1 MGYGSAS
8 YNYLNN
14 PNPALTGRI
23 RLRQGYGGHE
33 GSMNTL
39 TKSNVRLFASSKSW
53 IEGEALRQLYAVA
66 KFEGM
71 RLAAGF
77 PDLHPG
83 KGSPVGAAFVTEGL
97 IYPYVIGGD
106 IGCGMGL
113 FKTDLVQRDIK
124 LNRWTELRFDLE
136 HPWEGDV
143 QEVLAASEL
152 ESTEFDQS
160 LGTLG
165 GGNHFAELQM
175 VDEVLDSRAFKLF
188 GLGKQQLV
196 VLVHSGSRGLGECV
210 LREYVDEHQAR
221 GADVHPPQY
230 AIESGST
237 SERAGAAFTGSTS
250 RYCYGGRAE
259 SFAAAAY
266 LQRHDLAVRWA
277 NVNRRLLAQRFVRQ
291 LGAEAGLLW
300 DGCHNS
306 ITSHELEGETVWVH
320 RKGAVAAESEA
331 VVIPG
336 SRGSLSYLVKP
347 LGDGKSHAWSL
358 AHGAGRKWARSE
370 ARQRMRERFG
380 MHQLTQTP
388 LGGRVIC
395 EERDLLYEEAPA
407 AYKDIEDVIQELVDA
422 GLVSV
427 IATFRPLLT
436 YKTRALR
443 R

>member
-1 MGYGSAS
+1 
-8 YNYLNN
+8 
-14 PNPALTGRI
+14 
-23 RLRQGYGGHE
+23 
-33 GSMNTL
+33 MNTL
-39 TKSNVRLFASSKSW
+39 TQSNVRLFASAKSW

-71 RLAAGF
+71 RLATGF

-106 IGCGMGL
+106 IGCGMAL
-113 FKTDLVQRDIK
+113 FITDLVQRDIK
-124 LNRWTELRFDLE
+124 LNRWADLRFDLE

-143 QEVLAASEL
+143 QEVLATSEL
-152 ESTEFDQS
+152 ESTEFDHA

-175 VDEVLDSRAFKLF
+175 VDEVVDARAFKLF

-196 VLVHSGSRGLGECV
+196 VLVHSGSRGLGGSI
-210 LREYVDEHQAR
+210 LRDYVDEHQAR
-221 GADVHPPQY
+221 SSD
-230 AIESGST
+230 
-237 SERAGAAFTGSTS
+237 
-250 RYCYGGRAE
+250 AE

-266 LQRHDLAVRWA
+266 LQGHDLAVRWA
-277 NVNRRLLAQRFVRQ
+277 KVNRGLLAQRLVQQ
-291 LGAEAGLLW
+291 LGAEAELRW

-306 ITSHELEGETVWVH
+306 ITSREHEGETVWVH
-320 RKGAVAAESEA
+320 RKGAVAAEGEV
-331 VVIPG
+331 VVIAG

-347 LGDGKSHAWSL
+347 LGDGESRAWSL

-370 ARQRMRERFG
+370 TRHRMRERFG

-395 EERDLLYEEAPA
+395 EEQDLLYEEAPA
-407 AYKDIEDVIQELVDA
+407 AYKNIEDVVQELVDA

-427 IATFRPLLT
+427 IPTFRPLLT
-436 YKTRALR
+436 YKTRAFR

>member
-1 MGYGSAS
+1 
-8 YNYLNN
+8 
-14 PNPALTGRI
+14 
-23 RLRQGYGGHE
+23 
-33 GSMNTL
+33 MNTL
-39 TKSNVRLFASSKSW
+39 TKSNVRLFASSNSW
-53 IEGEALRQLYAVA
+53 IQGEALRQLYAVA
-66 KFEGM
+66 EFDGM
-71 RLAAGF
+71 RLAVGF

-83 KGSPVGAAFVTEGL
+83 KGSPVGSAFVTEGV
-97 IYPYVIGGD
+97 IYPYLIGGD
-106 IGCGMGL
+106 VGCGMAL

-124 LNRWTELRFDLE
+124 LNLWADLRFDLE
-136 HPWEGDV
+136 HPWEGEV

-152 ESTEFDQS
+152 ESTEFDQA

-175 VDEVLDSRAFKLF
+175 VDEVLDARAFKRF

-196 VLVHSGSRGLGECV
+196 VLVHSGSRGVGESI
-210 LREYVDEHQAR
+210 LRDYVDEHQAR
-221 GADVHPPQY
+221 GSD
-230 AIESGST
+230 
-237 SERAGAAFTGSTS
+237 
-250 RYCYGGRAE
+250 AE

-266 LQRHDLAVRWA
+266 LQGHDQALHWA
-277 NVNRRLLAQRFVRQ
+277 KVNRGLLVQRFVQQ
-291 LGAEAGLLW
+291 LGAEAELRW

-306 ITSHELEGETVWVH
+306 ITSREHEGETVWVH
-320 RKGAVAAESEA
+320 RKGAVAAEGEA

-347 LGDGKSHAWSL
+347 LGDGESRAWSL

-370 ARQRMRERFG
+370 TRHRMRERFG

-407 AYKDIEDVIQELVDA
+407 AYKNIEDVIQELVDD

-436 YKTRALR
+436 YKTRAFR

>member
-1 MGYGSAS
+1 M
-8 YNYLNN
+8 
-14 PNPALTGRI
+14 TI
-23 RLRQGYGGHE
+23 
-33 GSMNTL
+33 L
-39 TKSNVRLFASSKSW
+39 TKSNVRLFVSAKSW
-53 IEGEALRQLYAVA
+53 VEGEALRQLYAA
-66 KFEGM
+66 ANFDGM
-71 RLAAGF
+71 RLAVGF

-97 IYPYVIGGD
+97 IYPYLIGGD
-106 IGCGMGL
+106 VGCGMAL

-124 LNRWTELRFDLE
+124 LNRWADLRFDLE
-136 HPWEGDV
+136 HPWEGEMR
-143 QEVLAASEL
+143 EVLAASEL
-152 ESTEFDQS
+152 ESTEFDQA

-175 VDEVLDSRAFKLF
+175 VDEVLDARAFRLF

-196 VLVHSGSRGLGECV
+196 VLVHSGSRGLGESI
-210 LREYVDEHQAR
+210 LRDYVAEHQA
-221 GADVHPPQY
+221 
-230 AIESGST
+230 SGSD
-237 SERAGAAFTGSTS
+237 
-250 RYCYGGRAE
+250 AE

-266 LQRHDLAVRWA
+266 LLGHDLAVRWA
-277 NVNRRLLAQRFVRQ
+277 KVNRGLLAQRFVHQ
-291 LGAEAGLLW
+291 LGAQANLLW

-306 ITSHELEGETVWVH
+306 ITSREHEGETVWVH
-320 RKGAVAAESEA
+320 RKGAVAAETEA

-336 SRGSLSYLVKP
+336 SRGSLSYLVRP
-347 LGDGKSHAWSL
+347 LGDGESRAWSL

-395 EERDLLYEEAPA
+395 GARDLLYEEAPA
-407 AYKDIEDVIQELVDA
+407 TYKNIEDVIQDLVDA

-436 YKTRALR
+436 YKTRAHLR
-443 R
+443 

>member
-1 MGYGSAS
+1 M
-8 YNYLNN
+8 
-14 PNPALTGRI
+14 T
-23 RLRQGYGGHE
+23 
-33 GSMNTL
+33 TL
-39 TKSNVRLFASSKSW
+39 TKSNVRLFVSAKSW
-53 IEGEALRQLYAVA
+53 VEGEALRQLYAA
-66 KFEGM
+66 ANFDGM
-71 RLAAGF
+71 RLAVGF

-97 IYPYVIGGD
+97 IYPYLIGGD
-106 IGCGMGL
+106 VGCGMAL

-124 LNRWTELRFDLE
+124 LNRWADLRFDLE
-136 HPWEGDV
+136 HPWEGEMR
-143 QEVLAASEL
+143 EVLAASEL
-152 ESTEFDQS
+152 ESTEFDQA

-175 VDEVLDSRAFKLF
+175 VDEVLDARAFRLF

-196 VLVHSGSRGLGECV
+196 VLVHSGSRGLGESI
-210 LREYVDEHQAR
+210 LRDYVAEHQA
-221 GADVHPPQY
+221 
-230 AIESGST
+230 SGSD
-237 SERAGAAFTGSTS
+237 
-250 RYCYGGRAE
+250 AE

-266 LQRHDLAVRWA
+266 LLGHDLAVRWA
-277 NVNRRLLAQRFVRQ
+277 KVNRGLLAQRFVHQ
-291 LGAEAGLLW
+291 LGAQANLLW

-306 ITSHELEGETVWVH
+306 ITSREHEGETVWVH
-320 RKGAVAAESEA
+320 RKGAVAAETEA

-336 SRGSLSYLVKP
+336 SRGSLSYLVRP
-347 LGDGKSHAWSL
+347 LGDGESRAWSL

-395 EERDLLYEEAPA
+395 GARDLLYEEAPA
-407 AYKDIEDVIQELVDA
+407 TYKNIEDVIQDLVDA

-436 YKTRALR
+436 YKTRAYLR
-443 R
+443 